1 MKNKNIDDIFIKKI
15 KEEKLLNE
23 FNFKS
28 LFTSAGKELINA
40 ESKLAKN
47 LVKLSNTINIS
58 AKSID
63 SLIEKFKNTPDEN
76 LSEGDFAILQSF
88 LIMDQDLDRKKTLQ
102 KVLNDIN
109 VIVKDISPQP
119 WFQKL
124 GVSEK
129 ALFRIGI
136 ISVACKMAG
145 QETEAKPQEEETGGK
160 TPQQPIQ
167 YKIKVGNTLPFQEK
181 LEKGDRATINKNKF
195 IVIDASDAEA
205 KLQNQ
210 ESGLE
215 VSLKFKGEENNLF
228 NYEVVDIEA

>member
-1 MKNKNIDDIFIKKI
+1 MKNKNINDLILKKL

-40 ESKLAKN
+40 ESALANN
-47 LVKLSNTINIS
+47 LVKLSNTINTS

-63 SLIEKFKNTPDEN
+63 SLIEKFENTREN

-88 LIMDQDLDRKKTLQ
+88 LVLDQDLDRKKTLQ

-109 VIVKDISPQP
+109 AIVKDISPQP

-124 GVSEK
+124 GISEK
-129 ALFRIGI
+129 ALFRLGI

-145 QETEAKPQEEETGGK
+145 QETEAKPQESEEEKPASTDEYDLEPG
-160 TPQQPIQ
+160 TI
-167 YKIKVGNTLPFQEK
+167 LPFQKELSK
-181 LEKGDRATINKNKF
+181 DNNFVLNGIKF
-195 IVIDASDAEA
+195 IV
-205 KLQNQ
+205 L
-210 ESGLE
+210 ESSERKVLIQ
-215 VSLKFKGEENNLF
+215 GEKPKIVIELSNEGKKDNLF
-228 NYEVVDIEA
+228 NYKILSVKIKK